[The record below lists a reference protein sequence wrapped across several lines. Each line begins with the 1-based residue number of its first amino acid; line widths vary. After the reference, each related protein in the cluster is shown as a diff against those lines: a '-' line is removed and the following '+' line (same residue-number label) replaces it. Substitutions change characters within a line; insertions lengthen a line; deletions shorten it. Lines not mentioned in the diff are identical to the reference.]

1 MARHGRVNRMSPSHG
16 WRLVLVGAVA
26 CMTLLGAI
34 LTGSPL
40 LIAVAGIV
48 WGAACA
54 VTAERVSTGVRARHR
69 RAALDPVSGLPGH
82 DRLLADIERALG
94 PDGFGAAIHICVLQG
109 MGRYNDAYGEACGDA
124 MIGWLA
130 RKLSDTVAGR
140 ATVYRLRGA
149 SFAVMCT
156 LAEPCED
163 IPGLCA
169 TALLEVGEGF
179 VIRGAV
185 GRATLPREASSA
197 AAGIEMATRRAVGE
211 RRENP
216 ADAELRPPENPLD
229 VLPLVRPR
237 YGVAEVAARIGRRL
251 GLDPSEL
258 DELEAAAHLRD
269 VGNMALPN
277 DVLTHAGELP
287 DEEWEFVRLH
297 TVVGE
302 RLLAANFGMESVA
315 RLVRASHER
324 FDGSGYPD
332 GLRGADIPLGARILF
347 VCGAFQDMTSMRSH
361 RTARSASEALAEL
374 AAGAGSQFDP
384 DVVAAFE
391 VEFAPSPASADE
403 PSAAL
408 GHRPLHVLVADD
420 DPASRF
426 LLARAIDAAGHRCTT
441 AEEGLAAWR
450 SFRRLR
456 PDVVICDSALPKI
469 NAERLCRR
477 IRQDEVARQTYFVTL
492 VALQDGQRIQRDPES
507 GADDYLTKPFDRED
521 LETLLAVAV
530 NEVILRQ
537 DPQ

>member
-1 MARHGRVNRMSPSHG
+1 
-16 WRLVLVGAVA
+16 
-26 CMTLLGAI
+26 
-34 LTGSPL
+34 
-40 LIAVAGIV
+40 
-48 WGAACA
+48 
-54 VTAERVSTGVRARHR
+54 VREHHR
-69 RAALDPVSGLPGH
+69 RVALDPVSGLPGH
-82 DRLLADIERALG
+82 DRLIADVERALG
-94 PDGFGAAIHICVLQG
+94 PDGYGAAVHVCVLQG

-130 RKLSDTVAGR
+130 RKLSDAVAGR

-163 IPGLCA
+163 IPGLCGK
-169 TALLEVGEGF
+169 ALLEVGEGF

-185 GRATLPREASSA
+185 GRATLPREASAA

-269 VGNMALPN
+269 VGNMALPS
-277 DVLTHAGELP
+277 DVLTRAGELP
-287 DEEWEFVRLH
+287 AQEWEFVRLH

-332 GLRGADIPLGARILF
+332 GIAGAAIPLGARVIA
-347 VCGAFQDMTSMRSH
+347 VCDAYDAMTSTRPY
-361 RTARSASEALAEL
+361 RLAMSRERAVEEL
-374 AAGAGSQFDP
+374 RRCAGTQFDP
-384 DVVAAFE
+384 IVVDAFL
-391 VEFAPSPASADE
+391 
-403 PSAAL
+403 AAL
-408 GHRPLHVLVADD
+408 HEVA
-420 DPASRF
+420 
-426 LLARAIDAAGHRCTT
+426 
-441 AEEGLAAWR
+441 E
-450 SFRRLR
+450 
-456 PDVVICDSALPKI
+456 
-469 NAERLCRR
+469 AERF
-477 IRQDEVARQTYFVTL
+477 E
-492 VALQDGQRIQRDPES
+492 
-507 GADDYLTKPFDRED
+507 
-521 LETLLAVAV
+521 
-530 NEVILRQ
+530 LRAAS
-537 DPQ
+537 